1 MGLRL
6 ELKGVILGDKW
17 GLDEYRPGTRRERA
31 PRGCTPLNGLYGNV
45 PLDMVW
51 SLSSLS

>member
-31 PRGCTPLNGLYGNV
+31 PGDV
-45 PLDMVW
+45 
-51 SLSSLS
+51 LS

>member
-17 GLDEYRPGTRRERA
+17 GLDEYRPGTGRERA
-31 PRGCTPLNGLYGNV
+31 PGDVLP
-45 PLDMVW
+45 
-51 SLSSLS
+51 